1 MALVWCGLAKEMMEQ
16 FGADNIVEFYDVCTD
31 TDIAELQEEERRARE
46 AEKHRKRLNGGAF
59 KRMGQQILGEIHDKH
74 ELFDDFSEDEDGE
87 LREHQL
93 TEWHLPARIEKLYAL
108 MALRIKGKG
117 LWQNNITPN
126 DVALVIKP
134 KK

>member
-1 MALVWCGLAKEMMEQ
+1 MAGQRIQVVEMAEHQSERGHQEYLEGRLEAVQKAALAKQEEMMEQ

-74 ELFDDFSEDEDGE
+74 ELFDDFSDSFDD
-87 LREHQL
+87 
-93 TEWHLPARIEKLYAL
+93 KLAAL
-108 MALRIKGKG
+108 GYQAG
-117 LWQNNITPN
+117 
-126 DVALVIKP
+126 
-134 KK
+134 